1 MALIWIYGEWF
12 FANRH
17 KSQYIMNHVTR
28 LKNNNNA
35 NDDMEKKA
43 YWKRNAVI
51 CFNIRVIVLLVVA
64 ELNALKIPFSIMMIA
79 SVNNVREETTD
90 KKNIHTENYHDN
102 TNRATIKN
110 MMCWPANEAFC
121 RQRSLSNGML
131 LNRIWLKH

>member
-35 NDDMEKKA
+35 NDDMEKK
-43 YWKRNAVI
+43 RIERGMQSFVSI
-51 CFNIRVIVLLVVA
+51 SVSLFCSVVA

-110 MMCWPANEAFC
+110 MMC
-121 RQRSLSNGML
+121 
-131 LNRIWLKH
+131 